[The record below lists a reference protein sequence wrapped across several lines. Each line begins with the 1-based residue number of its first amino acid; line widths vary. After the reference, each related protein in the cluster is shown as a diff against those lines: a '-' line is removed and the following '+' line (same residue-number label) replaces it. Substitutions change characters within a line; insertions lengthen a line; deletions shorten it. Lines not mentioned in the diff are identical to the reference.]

1 MISQIAPVSDMP
13 VLCVIETRVLLRKS
27 YTITL
32 VTVEKKLLNNNFT
45 EVATLK
51 VAYLRIN

>member
-32 VTVEKKLLNNNFT
+32 VTAEKKLLNNNFT